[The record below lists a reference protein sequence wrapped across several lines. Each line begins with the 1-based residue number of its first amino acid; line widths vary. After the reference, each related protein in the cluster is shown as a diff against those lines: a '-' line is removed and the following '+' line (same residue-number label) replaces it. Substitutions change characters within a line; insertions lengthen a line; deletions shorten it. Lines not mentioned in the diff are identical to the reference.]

1 MPTTTPSSRQL
12 RFAAA
17 LGAATLALAL
27 VPGAAA
33 NAATTIDGPIGLGT
47 AATYGV
53 LASSTITNT
62 GPTTVGGDVGLSPGS
77 AVVGFTGP
85 PTGGSY
91 TGALNV
97 ANEAAAT
104 ARADLT
110 TAYNVAA
117 GLSPNRIGLG
127 NLGGQ
132 SLVPGV
138 YSGTNLSL
146 TGTLTLE
153 GNADSVWVFQADET
167 LITSTASDIVFN
179 GDATSCNVFWQV
191 GSSATLGTDSDFVG
205 TILADQSISVT
216 TGADIDGRLLA
227 RVGAVTLQSNDIVIP
242 NECGEDGE
250 VGETPSPTV
259 GDDTPPDG
267 TVGTPYEFEVPADGE
282 PTPSVELGEGSTLPP
297 GLELDDDGTI
307 SGTPTTPGEYTFE
320 VIVSNGNE
328 PDVTVEYDITIVP
341 EDITPTPGP
350 STPPTTPTPSA
361 PGTPGDGGGDGGD
374 GDGSGGGGS
383 GDGDSSDG
391 PGDGLAYS
399 GTEAVSGGA
408 LLWAVAL
415 TALGS
420 LALAF
425 RIRLRRADARS

>member
-1 MPTTTPSSRQL
+1 MPTTTTTRSL
-12 RFAAA
+12 R
-17 LGAATLALAL
+17 LTATLGIAAIGLAL
-27 VPGAAA
+27 VPAASA

-47 AATYGV
+47 AASYGV
-53 LASSTITNT
+53 LGSSTITNT

-77 AVVGFTGP
+77 AVTGFTGP

-104 ARADLT
+104 ARQDLT
-110 TAYNVAA
+110 TAYNTAA

-138 YSGTNLSL
+138 YSGVNLSL

-153 GNADSVWVFQADET
+153 GGADSVWVFQSDET
-167 LITSTASDIVFN
+167 LITSTASNIVFN
-179 GDATSCNVFWQV
+179 GDASSCNVFWKV

-242 NECGEDGE
+242 DECGEDGE
-250 VGETPSPTV
+250 VGTSPSPTV

-267 TVGTPYEFEVPADGE
+267 TVGTPYEFTVPADGE
-282 PTPSVELGEGSTLPP
+282 PTPTVVLSDGTLPP
-297 GLELDDDGTI
+297 GLVLDEDGTI
-307 SGTPTTPGEYTFE
+307 SGTPTTPGDYTFE
-320 VIVSNGNE
+320 VIVSNGEE
-328 PDVTVEYDITIVP
+328 PDVTVEYGISIVP
-341 EDITPTPGP
+341 VAESPSPSPSP
-350 STPPTTPTPSA
+350 STPGT
-361 PGTPGDGGGDGGD
+361 PGTPGDGTGGP
-374 GDGSGGGGS
+374 GDGS
-383 GDGDSSDG
+383 DN

-399 GTEAVSGGA
+399 GAHPGMTGMAI
-408 LLWAVAL
+408 WAAAL
-415 TALGS
+415 TALGA
-420 LALAF
+420 LALTLQF
-425 RIRLRRADARS
+425 RMRREQGRA